1 MGGGG
6 AEESDPEN
14 PERDDLPKQQSG
26 MSQSVQN
33 DIGVC
38 VVIILITV
46 LAIIVTAI
54 KIVLF
59 DTSAY
64 PELFGIETTT
74 TSTTTLNPLME

>member
-1 MGGGG
+1 MGGG
-6 AEESDPEN
+6 ADESDPEN

-46 LAIIVTAI
+46 LAIIVTGKDI
-54 KIVLF
+54 FCTL
-59 DTSAY
+59 Y
-64 PELFGIETTT
+64 QPELQNKVY
-74 TSTTTLNPLME
+74 L

>member
-1 MGGGG
+1 MGGGAG
-6 AEESDPEN
+6 EGGDDPEN
-14 PERDDLPKQQSG
+14 PDGIPKQASG

-46 LAIIVTAI
+46 LAIIVTTI
-54 KIVLF
+54 KIILF
-59 DTSAY
+59 DRQAY

-74 TSTTTLNPLME
+74 STTSTANPLL

>member
-46 LAIIVTAI
+46 LAIIVTG
-54 KIVLF
+54 KDLF
-59 DTSAY
+59 FLHTS
-64 PELFGIETTT
+64 L
-74 TSTTTLNPLME
+74 TSEKV